1 MDIAITGA
9 SGFIG
14 TALARS
20 LRGDGHRVLPVVR
33 RDGGADTVRWD
44 PAAGTIDAGAL
55 DGLDAVV
62 HLAGEGIASG
72 PWTAAQRTRIAAS
85 RQAGTELLAGALAG
99 LQRPPATLL
108 SGSAIGYYG
117 DRGDEPLPETASPGE
132 DFLAEVC
139 IAWERATAPAEAAG
153 IRVAHLRTGIVL
165 DPSGGA
171 LAKQL
176 PLFKLGLGGRAGRGT
191 QWMSWITLADEV
203 RAIRFALE
211 HDELRGPVN
220 LAAPAPVTN
229 AAFTDALGTALH
241 RPTFLTIP
249 RLVRHL
255 PAGVGDLL
263 GSLLFVS
270 QRVVPDALET
280 AGFRFEHPELAGA
293 LASMLD
299 R

>member
-20 LRGDGHRVLPVVR
+20 LQANGHRVLPVVR

-117 DRGDEPLPETASPGE
+117 DRGDELLPETASPGE